1 MNSNF
6 IEEQNRE
13 VEKKA
18 NEVKAKDDCVDNNS
32 TILKLYSIEDVVL
45 NRFMPPFFATCDE
58 EAKRTIKS
66 TVDFSN
72 SLISQFPNN
81 YKLYFVGNFD
91 TANGHLYGNE
101 QLIDRETS
109 IFGPLFICNLSELQ
123 SDTSKQYYSVLNS
136 INEKLNVFDNA
147 IVEAK
152 AISAELK
159 KREDMIARRT
169 SKVEAILDSNVDLF
183 PLPVDSKDVAQA
195 MSDKLEKIDGVQ
207 QIREAVLNS

>member
-13 VEKKA
+13 VEKLA
-18 NEVKAKDDCVDNNS
+18 NEVKSKDDCVNNNLN
-32 TILKLYSIEDVVL
+32 ILKLYAIRDLVL
-45 NRFMPPFFATCDE
+45 NKFMPPFFATCDE

-72 SLISQFPNN
+72 TLLSQFPNN
-81 YKLYFVGNFD
+81 YVLYFVGYYD
-91 TANGHLYGNE
+91 TLTGCLDGVDENNGAYFVGE
-101 QLIDRETS
+101 
-109 IFGPLFICNLSELQ
+109 ICNLSELQ
-123 SDTSKQYYSVLNS
+123 SDTSKQYYLVLNS

-147 IVEAK
+147 ISEAK
-152 AISAELK
+152 SISAELK

-183 PLPVDSKDVAQA
+183 PIPVDSKEVAQS
-195 MSDKLEKIDGVQ
+195 MSSKLEKIDGVQ
-207 QIREAVLNS
+207 QIRDAVLNS